1 LYIIVER
8 RRVTDDSWKYAP
20 RRPAAGAADP
30 PLSFHN
36 ALEVAVSAVGA
47 CCEGRLAAGAADLEA
62 VQRAVAL
69 PALDV
74 HPDADIIRRTVR
86 NLRER
91 AEASSAWADVV
102 QAAAIIAQQQN
113 TERQRQSLFASR
125 SGAGGGAGSTGAAAD
140 AVVRPVPS
148 GALVQHL
155 RVLGRG
161 FPTPVA

>member
-20 RRPAAGAADP
+20 RRPAAAGAGDP

-91 AEASSAWADVV
+91 AEASAAWADVV
-102 QAAAIIAQQQN
+102 QAAAVIAQQQH

-125 SGAGGGAGSTGAAAD
+125 SGAGGGAGGIGAAPD
-140 AVVRPVPS
+140 ASVRPVPS

-161 FPTPVA
+161 FPTPV